1 MGQTML
7 DTLDEIADIV
17 IGNDK
22 PEDFVSDGHLPSNL
36 PGLLAQIQNAGVGA
50 DTHRESIQLLDRVI
64 DNIMSL
70 KAQIN
75 LLYNAKK

>member
-1 MGQTML
+1 ML
-7 DTLDEIADIV
+7 NTLDEVADIV

-22 PEDFVSDGHLPSNL
+22 PEDFVSDGYLPSNL
-36 PGLLAQIQNAGVGA
+36 PGLLAQIQNVGVGA
-50 DTHRESIQLLDRVI
+50 DVHRETIQLLDRVI
-64 DNIMSL
+64 DNVMSL